1 MKGTDLRDGAGLP
14 GEMTADRLME
24 NDVVYFHRETKC
36 DLLLL
41 SMANGSLESL
51 PIVDEEKRL
60 IGVVTRQDLL
70 DALLVGR
77 ELRSLEAGKIMS
89 SIRFVSADC
98 LAVKIGPV
106 FQETGLSQIP
116 VVDRERRLVGIIRER
131 EFR

>member
-106 FQETGLSQIP
+106 FQETGL
-116 VVDRERRLVGIIRER
+116 
-131 EFR
+131 